1 MKILFG
7 TSAPSLEVQ
16 LKGKNIDSLMLGI
29 LEKDN
34 SAIDRLSE
42 RNYITDRQ
50 MKAARKLLL
59 KRIQIQLEP

>member
-42 RNYITDRQ
+42 RKYITDRQ

>member
-1 MKILFG
+1 MEIQFG
-7 TSAPSLEVQ
+7 ISAPSLEVQ
-16 LKGKNIDSLMLGI
+16 LKGKNIDRLVLGI

-42 RNYITDRQ
+42 RKYITDRQ
-50 MKAARKLLL
+50 VKTARKLLL